1 MGTRT
6 RKATLDELAIDYEMY
21 PTLFPDWDENK
32 LAQDIRWNMLQKMLQ
47 RFSEDAVFAAL
58 GRALDIK
65 KLLGA

>member
-21 PTLFPDWDENK
+21 PTLFPDWNENDI
-32 LAQDIRWNMLQKMLQ
+32 AHRIRWNMLQEMLK
-47 RFSEDAVFAAL
+47 RFPEDVVFDAL

-65 KLLGA
+65 KLLGL